1 MSDEKKNTFYNNAQ
15 REAPQ
20 KNATRDEMRGTP

>member
-1 MSDEKKNTFYNNAQ
+1 MSDEKKNTMHNNAQ
-15 REAPQ
+15 RGLPQ